1 MEIMKEMDA
10 MDHKR
15 PGTLGELVA
24 SGWRSRT
31 VKHELRDNLRRKLR
45 AGERWLNGVIG
56 YDETVLPQIENAI
69 LSQHDFILLGLRG
82 QAKTRIVRLLT
93 SLLDPEIPYVE
104 GCTIHDDPLQPTC
117 AGCRAR
123 AREMGERLPV
133 AWLPREERYHEKLAT
148 PDVTIA
154 DLIGDLDPIKAARE
168 KLDFSNE
175 EVIHYGIIPRTNRG
189 IFALNELPDLQ
200 PRIQVG
206 LLNIMEEKDIQIR
219 GFPVR
224 IPLDILLTFTANP
237 EDYTNRGNI
246 ITPLKDR
253 IDSQILTHYP
263 RTIEDGI
270 RITRQEA
277 WIARD
282 EEVLVPRFLEEILEE
297 IAFIARGSEHVDQSS
312 GVSQRLPIRARE
324 LLASAVERR
333 CLRRKGEPLVPRMCD
348 LAAILPAV
356 TGRIELV
363 YEGEQEG
370 PVIVANRLIGRAVL
384 KVFSRNFPPV
394 YAPRSGRAAR
404 RRAREEG
411 EAEGAPQR
419 RPAAESERVTP
430 PAYREILEYFSG
442 GGTVDLADDMP
453 ADELRKALE
462 KVPGLAPLV
471 GRTLG
476 NLSAPERALGMEW
489 ILESLHQ
496 ASLIA
501 RQSLDGGMRFS
512 DMLANML
519 NGGGR

>member
-1 MEIMKEMDA
+1 MESIER
-10 MDHKR
+10 KR
-15 PGTLGELVA
+15 TLGELIA
-24 SGWRSRT
+24 NGWCSRS
-31 VKHELRDNLRRKLR
+31 VKEELRGNLRRMLR
-45 AGERWLNGVIG
+45 SGERWLSGVIG
-56 YDETVLPQIENAI
+56 YDDTVLPQIENAI

-82 QAKTRIVRLLT
+82 QAKTRIVRNLT
-93 SLLDPEIPYVE
+93 RLLDPEIPYVE
-104 GCTIHDDPLQPTC
+104 GCPIHDDPLRPTC
-117 AGCRAR
+117 ARCRAR
-123 AREMGERLPV
+123 ASEMGDRLPI

-168 KLDFSNE
+168 RLDFSSE

-206 LLNIMEEKDIQIR
+206 LLNIMEEKDVQIR

-263 RTIEDGI
+263 RSIEDAI
-270 RITRQEA
+270 LITRQEA
-277 WIARD
+277 WTSRD
-282 EEVLVPRFLEEILEE
+282 DEVTIPRFLEEVLEE

-312 GVSQRLPIRARE
+312 GVSQRLAIRARE
-324 LLASAVERR
+324 LLISAEERR
-333 CLRRKGEPLVPRMCD
+333 ALRRSGEPLVPRMSD
-348 LAAILPAV
+348 LPAILPAV

-370 PVIVANRLIGRAVL
+370 PVHVANRLVGRAVL
-384 KVFSRNFPPV
+384 KVFSRTFPPV
-394 YAPRSGRAAR
+394 YTPRADKDRASR

-411 EAEGAPQR
+411 EPPPPKASP
-419 RPAAESERVTP
+419 ERVTP
-430 PAYREILEYFSG
+430 PAYREILEFFSG
-442 GGTVDLADDMP
+442 GGTCELSDDMS
-453 ADELRKALE
+453 AEAYRKALE

-471 GRTLG
+471 GRTVG
-476 NLSAPERALGMEW
+476 HLSPPERALAMEW
-489 ILESLHQ
+489 VLESLHQ

-501 RQSLDGGMRFS
+501 RQNLDGGLRFS

-519 NGGGR
+519 NEG